1 MLIYLMWMKFKT
13 EEVKLG
19 RVPVGSII
27 VHQER
32 AWKII
37 NKIDGQSAALITNIG
52 DVDRESILLA
62 SSAIV
67 CYIIDVIKISKEA
80 I

>member
-1 MLIYLMWMKFKT
+1 MVIYLMWMKLKT
-13 EEVKLG
+13 KEVPLG
-19 RVPVGSII
+19 RAPVGSI
-27 VHQER
+27 V
-32 AWKII
+32 
-37 NKIDGQSAALITNIG
+37 G
-52 DVDRESILLA
+52 DRESILLA

>member
-1 MLIYLMWMKFKT
+1 MWMKFKT
-13 EEVKLG
+13 EEVALG

-32 AWKII
+32 VWKII

-52 DVDRESILLA
+52 DGDRESILLA
-62 SSAIV
+62 SSTIV

-80 I
+80 T